1 MILLV
6 FLCKYA
12 FKTKRKQIFEQE
24 HRKIQWVSLGN
35 IGNNGAYLKRVLM
48 YPFLMGTKEKKHL
61 LLAAGAK
68 SVKQHKINGNLYVCF
83 DYVI

>member
-1 MILLV
+1 VNGLFTKIKMILLV

-48 YPFLMGTKEKKHL
+48 YPFLMGTRKE
-61 LLAAGAK
+61 APFTSCRAK
-68 SVKQHKINGNLYVCF
+68 SIKQHKI
-83 DYVI
+83 